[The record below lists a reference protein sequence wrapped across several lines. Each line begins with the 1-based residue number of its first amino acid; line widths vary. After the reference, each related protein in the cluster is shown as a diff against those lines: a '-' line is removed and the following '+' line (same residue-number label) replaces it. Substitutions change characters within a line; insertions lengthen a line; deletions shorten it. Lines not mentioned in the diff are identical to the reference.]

1 MATTNRIEQAHEL
14 ASRHMTDAAVAVLE
28 DGGAAGEA
36 ECVVELAVWNLGG
49 RYVPRDLSRA
59 RDCFGR
65 AGALGHARAR
75 MIHISLLASGIGGP
89 ADWPDAVERLRAAA
103 GDDPQAA
110 RQVDLLSEMNL
121 GPRGD
126 PQDLPGERRLSDHP
140 MASLFPGLLSQDE
153 CNYLIDRANP
163 ALRPSVVVDPATGK
177 MQPHP
182 VRTSEN
188 AMFPWV
194 DEDPV
199 IHAINRRMAAASGT
213 DVHSGEPLQ
222 VLRYLPG
229 QQYRP
234 HHDAI
239 AGAENQRV
247 MTMLVYLNDDYS
259 GGETA
264 FLRTGLRVKG
274 DVGDALLFHNADAAG
289 QPDPMAEHA
298 GLPVTSGQKLIASR
312 WIHERRFGPL

>member
-1 MATTNRIEQAHEL
+1 MASNRIEQAYGL
-14 ASRHMTDAAVAVLE
+14 AGRHHIDAAVAALE
-28 DGGAAGEA
+28 DGGSAGDA
-36 ECVVELAVWNLGG
+36 ECLIELALWNLGG
-49 RYVPRDLSRA
+49 RFVPRNLGRA

-65 AGALGHARAR
+65 AGALGNAKAR
-75 MIHISLLASGIGGP
+75 MIHLSLLASGIGGP
-89 ADWPDAVERLRAAA
+89 ANWEGAIDHLRAAA
-103 GDDPQAA
+103 QTDPAAA
-110 RQVDLLSEMNL
+110 RQIDLLSAMNL
-121 GPRGD
+121 GRAGNPLG
-126 PQDLPGERRLSDHP
+126 LPPARPLSESP
-140 MASLFPGLLSQDE
+140 KASLFPNLLSQEE
-153 CNYLIDRANP
+153 CQYLIDLAGP
-163 ALRPSVVVDPATGK
+163 ALRPSVVVDPVTGQ

-194 DEDPV
+194 DENPV
-199 IHAINRRMAAASGT
+199 IHAINRRIAAASGT

-239 AGAENQRV
+239 PNADNQRV
-247 MTMLVYLNDDYS
+247 MTMLVYLNDDYA
-259 GGETA
+259 GGETQ
-264 FLRTGLRVKG
+264 FLSTGLQVKG
-274 DVGDALLFHNADAAG
+274 AAGDALLFHNSNSSG

-298 GLPVTSGQKLIASR
+298 GLPVTSGQKLLASR